1 MKSEGVVRLGRPIDN
16 SQVVRQVDPRSRR
29 EILLLILLVSVLA
42 AGLGLYAW
50 PELEI
55 RRAGQA
61 GAMLDREKQ
70 RLIEENRKLR
80 LEKAALENLR
90 RVETIA
96 ARELGLQPPAP
107 ERSVVVEVEKPKA
120 PGTTVATAS
129 QRETEGRRGATLRRE
144 RPPLVPHASYADAA
158 KPRERRT
165 RLRLML
171 LALSVSLW
179 ALVIGIRL
187 VHLQVLGRSFFEEA
201 GTRQS
206 ERTLNLDPRRGPI
219 LDRAGRP
226 LAVSVDAESLYAVPQ
241 DVANAPVTAQALA
254 RALSLDAAGRREVL
268 GQLQQKSRAFVW
280 IQRKLDPV
288 TARRVRELQLDGHR
302 LPDRAPPLLP
312 AARAAWRTCSAT
324 SASTTRACPASST
337 PSRRTSAAARP
348 RSWCTPTR
356 AAARW
361 RRPSGPRPTAP
372 PSC

>member
-1 MKSEGVVRLGRPIDN
+1 
-16 SQVVRQVDPRSRR
+16 
-29 EILLLILLVSVLA
+29 
-42 AGLGLYAW
+42 
-50 PELEI
+50 
-55 RRAGQA
+55 
-61 GAMLDREKQ
+61 MLDREKQ

-80 LEKAALENLR
+80 LEKAALENLK

-120 PGTTVATAS
+120 PGTTVATAA
-129 QRETEGRRGATLRRE
+129 QREAKAGRGATLRHE

-187 VHLQVLGRSFFEEA
+187 VHVQVLGRSFFEEA

-268 GQLQQKSRAFVW
+268 GQAPAEEPRLR
-280 IQRKLDPV
+280 LDPAQ
-288 TARRVRELQLDGHR
+288 ARPRHRATRARAAARGLR

-312 AARAAWRTCSAT
+312 AA
-324 SASTTRACPASST
+324 
-337 PSRRTSAAARP
+337 
-348 RSWCTPTR
+348 
-356 AAARW
+356 
-361 RRPSGPRPTAP
+361 
-372 PSC
+372 